1 MTILRFHERFA
12 DKIIAGSKSQTFRR
26 GDAKVKPGDGVQLRR
41 RLGDGQADADLMI
54 PPSLVWQVQPMTI
67 HFSAIRGLIE
77 TISINGA
84 ALGPLE
90 SEAFAIL
97 DGFEPV
103 GIWQEAETALEE
115 MGQFFTT
122 LWPEQRVVTGHL
134 IQWVPMGGFDQV
146 ADNLFAAVTLAK
158 ERLDVA

>member
-1 MTILRFHERFA
+1 MTILRFHERFS
-12 DKIIAGSKSQTFRR
+12 DKIIAGTKSSTFRR
-26 GDAKVKPGDGVQLRR
+26 GEAGVEPGDGVQLRR
-41 RLGDGQADADLMI
+41 RLGDDPNDANLI

-90 SEAFAIL
+90 TEAFAIL

-146 ADNLFAAVTLAK
+146 ANNLFAAVTLAK
-158 ERLDVA
+158 ERLNVA

>member
-1 MTILRFHERFA
+1 MKILRFHERFA
-12 DKIIAGSKSQTFRR
+12 NKIIAGTKSQTFRR
-26 GDAKVKPGDGVQLRR
+26 GEAGVKPGDGVQLRQ
-41 RLGDGQADADLMI
+41 RLPVTLANENLI

-77 TISINGA
+77 TISINGS

-103 GIWQEAETALEE
+103 GIWQEAETAFEE

-122 LWPEQRVVTGHL
+122 LWPEQRVVSGHV
-134 IQWVPMGGFDQV
+134 IQWVPLGGFDQI
-146 ADNLFAAVTLAK
+146 ADNLFAAVMLAK

>member
-12 DKIIAGSKSQTFRR
+12 DKIIVGTKSSTFKL
-26 GDAKVKPGDGVQLRR
+26 GEVYLKPGDCVQLRKR
-41 RLGDGQADADLMI
+41 KGDDPNDTDLI
-54 PPSLVWQVQPMTI
+54 PPSLVWQVQPMII

-77 TISINGA
+77 TISINSA

-97 DGFEPV
+97 EGFEPV